1 MLIGAERLFIPR
13 GLQASL
19 SLGRVWFQAQ
29 AKKETTMAEMFQ
41 KASEVRQVIHPAG
54 QAAPFDTGTGAV
66 GPVLPISAVV
76 GVSGFSFDFFNEGGT
91 NNLLPGRP
99 TTQTASFTP
108 PRGAGAFV
116 CLSTILGAFVTN
128 GGANLTERPLGEF
141 EVSVGFAGPTT
152 LSCTVRLTDSNS
164 DDPVKVSVRGLIVF
178 FR

>member
-1 MLIGAERLFIPR
+1 
-13 GLQASL
+13 
-19 SLGRVWFQAQ
+19 
-29 AKKETTMAEMFQ
+29 MAAMFQ
-41 KASEVRQVIHPAG
+41 KASDVQQVIHPAG
-54 QAAPFDTGTGAV
+54 RAVPFDRETGAV
-66 GPVLPISAVV
+66 RPVLPISAVV
-76 GVSGFSFDFFNEGGT
+76 GVSGFTFDFFNEGGP

-99 TTQTASFTP
+99 TNQTASFTP
-108 PRGAGAFV
+108 PAGAGAFV

-152 LSCTVRLTDSNS
+152 LSCTIRLTDSNS

>member
-1 MLIGAERLFIPR
+1 
-13 GLQASL
+13 
-19 SLGRVWFQAQ
+19 
-29 AKKETTMAEMFQ
+29 MFQ

-54 QAAPFDTGTGAV
+54 QAAPFDTGIGGV
-66 GPVLPISAVV
+66 GPILPITAVV
-76 GVSGFSFDFFNEGGT
+76 GVSGFSLDFFNEGGSD
-91 NNLLPGRP
+91 NLLPGRP

-152 LSCTVRLTDSNS
+152 LSCA
-164 DDPVKVSVRGLIVF
+164 I
-178 FR
+178 